1 MKKLFIIAL
10 AAVVAMTACT
20 KVNPEEKKSDK
31 ISFTV
36 ANYMPQTKANSR
48 LDEELLSPEFKCYA
62 WQFTAADAVANTTPF
77 MDSEVVKKKQI
88 TDGYEWAPEADYF
101 WPKAGWINFYSYA
114 GESVTTTNDG
124 TSATAIAPTITASND
139 KKTITF
145 AYANKTIN
153 ATDNI
158 LVADPALHFGI
169 YGENDYDMVTINDKM
184 GDFDYAANNYAYTAI
199 TESYTGV
206 PTLFRHRLA
215 KVAFIVKL
223 KTADANKSASTTWE
237 VNVLNDTQ
245 NSNLSTLKPVN
256 KGSLTLKNTTAATKA
271 VIGTW
276 DVYNGDTK
284 LVDPV
289 VEQGGQYAAPD
300 SSIGWVA
307 STTATDKETIS
318 FATKTLTIEP
328 NATKSA
334 QTDTI
339 LLPVRTVMPQVT
351 SGVDFDFAYQ
361 VNAKHGN
368 ATDGYT
374 TFMTEIV
381 KVSGKKLSEVCPQ
394 VTEWK
399 MNQVTVY
406 TITIDPVSKRIT
418 FDPAVVEWESATGAI
433 ALPLA
438 ENN

>member
-48 LDEELLSPEFKCYA
+48 LDEELLTPEFKCYA

-77 MDSEVVKKKQI
+77 MDSEVVKKKAKA
-88 TDGYEWAPEADYF
+88 TGNGFEWAPDADYF
-101 WPKAGWINFYSYA
+101 WPKAGYINFYSYA
-114 GESVTTTNDG
+114 GESVTTTNAG
-124 TSATAIAPTITASND
+124 TSATAIAPTITTSDD

-145 AYANKTIN
+145 AYTDKVIN

-184 GDFDYAANNYAYTAI
+184 GDFDYAAANYAYTQI
-199 TESYTGV
+199 SESYTGV
-206 PTLFRHRLA
+206 PALFRHRLA

-223 KTADANKSASTTWE
+223 KTADANVSSSTTWE
-237 VNVLNDTQ
+237 VNILNDTEN
-245 NSNLSTLKPVN
+245 NSGNVSTLKPVN
-256 KGSLTLKNTTAATKA
+256 KGSLTLKNTTDATIAK
-271 VIGTW
+271 IGVW
-276 DVYNGDTK
+276 DVYNGNTK
-284 LVDPV
+284 LDDST
-289 VEQGGQYAAPD
+289 EEGGVPAA
-300 SSIGWVA
+300 SIGWVA
-307 STTATDKETIS
+307 STAADDKEPID

-361 VNAKHGN
+361 VNAKHGD
-368 ATDGYT
+368 ATNGYT
-374 TFMTEIV
+374 TFMTEII

-394 VTEWK
+394 VKEWK

-418 FDPAVVEWESATGAI
+418 FDPAVVEWDSKTGDI
-433 ALPLA
+433 YLPLA
-438 ENN
+438 SN